1 MEYAVCVAVA
11 GLVAGQLWAARA
23 MSRARWEWLF
33 KPLASLGFLALAVLD
48 GLPETPYGQIM
59 LGGLVL
65 AALGDVLL
73 IPKQRRYFLA
83 GLVSFL
89 LGHVAYAVAF
99 GVRGLDPTVVGAAT
113 VVVALVAIPIV
124 RWLWPH
130 VDGPMKGP
138 VAAYMLVI
146 SAMVAL
152 AAGTVVPY
160 GDPRI
165 LLGAIAFYLSDIAVA
180 QQRFV
185 RSSFLSRAWG
195 LPLYYAAQLVLA
207 TTVA

>member
-1 MEYAVCVAVA
+1 MVWAMAAAVM
-11 GLVAGQLWAARA
+11 GLVAGQLWAARER
-23 MSRARWEWLF
+23 SRQRWEWLF
-33 KPLASLGFLALAVLD
+33 KPLASLGFVALALLD
-48 GLPETPYGQIM
+48 GAPASPYGQIM
-59 LGGLVL
+59 VAGLVL

-73 IPKQRRYFLA
+73 IPEDRRYFLA

-99 GVRGLDPTVVGAAT
+99 GVRGLDGVAVAGVA
-113 VVVALVAIPIV
+113 VALGLAGVPIV

-152 AAGTVVPY
+152 AAGTVAAH
-160 GDPRI
+160 GDPWI
-165 LLGAIAFYLSDIAVA
+165 VVGAAGFYLSDLAVA

-185 RSSFLSRAWG
+185 RASFATRAWG
-195 LPLYYAAQLVLA
+195 LPLYYAAQVVLA
-207 TTVA
+207 ATVI